1 MVSYLKKY
9 IDHPGKTIDIL
20 EKVIKEIADRID
32 FDDYDANSVQLAEVT
47 KVIESLKDKGV
58 DIPEELRRLKSSL
71 SLALHD
77 QEKIIQQ
84 LQGLEIRLSTVLD
97 GLRLMLSKKGQAL
110 TTRRLKKRYVLET
123 SPMILQKEIRKAI
136 RELGGSGCKKAV
148 IEIIQRNL
156 DDKFKKN
163 DRIKKK
169 GTEQWILN
177 VTKER
182 GFMIRDGILKSGS
195 PRGIW
200 ELRGR

>member
-1 MVSYLKKY
+1 MASYSKKY

-20 EKVIKEIADRID
+20 EKVITEIAGRVD
-32 FDDYDANSVQLAEVT
+32 FNDYDANSVQLTEVT
-47 KVIESLKDKGV
+47 KVIESLNEKGV
-58 DIPEELRRLKSSL
+58 DVPDELRRLKSTL
-71 SLALHD
+71 SLTIHD

-84 LQGLEIRLSTVLD
+84 LQGFEIRLSSVLD
-97 GLRLMLSKKGQAL
+97 NLRLRLSKNGQAT

-136 RELGGSGCKKAV
+136 RELGGKGRKKEI

-156 DDKFKKN
+156 DGKFKKN
-163 DRIKKK
+163 DRVRKN

-177 VTKER
+177 ATKER

>member
-1 MVSYLKKY
+1 MASYSKKY

-20 EKVIKEIADRID
+20 EKVITEIAGRVD
-32 FDDYDANSVQLAEVT
+32 FNDYDANSVQLTEVT
-47 KVIESLKDKGV
+47 KVIESLNEKGV
-58 DIPEELRRLKSSL
+58 DVPDELRRLKSTL
-71 SLALHD
+71 SLTIHD

-84 LQGLEIRLSTVLD
+84 LQGLEIRLSSVLD
-97 GLRLMLSKKGQAL
+97 NLRLRLSKNGQAT
-110 TTRRLKKRYVLET
+110 TTRRLKKRYVFET

-136 RELGGSGCKKAV
+136 RELGGKGRKKEI

-156 DDKFKKN
+156 DGKFKKN
-163 DRIKKK
+163 DRVRKN

-177 VTKER
+177 ATKER

>member
-1 MVSYLKKY
+1 MASYLKKY

-20 EKVIKEIADRID
+20 EKVINEIVGRVD
-32 FDDYDANSVQLAEVT
+32 FNDYDANTVQLTEVT
-47 KVIESLKDKGV
+47 KVIESLNEKGV
-58 DIPEELRRLKSSL
+58 DVPEELRRLKSTL
-71 SLALHD
+71 SLTLHD
-77 QEKIIQQ
+77 QEKIILQ
-84 LQGLEIRLSTVLD
+84 LQGLEIRLSSVLD
-97 GLRLMLSKKGQAL
+97 SLRLWLSKKGQAT

-136 RELGGSGCKKAV
+136 RELGGKGRKKEI

-156 DDKFKKN
+156 DGKFKKH
-163 DRIKKK
+163 DRVRKN

-177 VTKER
+177 ATKER
-182 GFMIRDGILKSGS
+182 SFMIRDGILKSGS